1 MVSIKICQNIIWET
15 CLHHYKLKILKMNTH
30 EIIVLKYRLY
40 QWDRLYAMDIGYWIL
55 DIIDSG
61 YLFNFLY
68 LYFDTLTS
76 VIDSEWS
83 YLQSQHSTILCYLIQ
98 TEGTILNQSRT
109 GTITSR
115 RSTVFMDD
123 YYQHTLAR
131 HMNFFISDCTLT
143 HTMQTK

>member
-1 MVSIKICQNIIWET
+1 
-15 CLHHYKLKILKMNTH
+15 MNTH

-76 VIDSEWS
+76 VIDSE
-83 YLQSQHSTILCYLIQ
+83 
-98 TEGTILNQSRT
+98 
-109 GTITSR
+109 
-115 RSTVFMDD
+115 
-123 YYQHTLAR
+123 
-131 HMNFFISDCTLT
+131 
-143 HTMQTK
+143 